1 MLTWKQIKI
10 KLIIWMV
17 GVLLLEA
24 AVIAA
29 ILVCIDEY
37 LNK

>member
-1 MLTWKQIKI
+1 MNWKQIKI
-10 KLIIWMV
+10 RLIIWMV

>member
-1 MLTWKQIKI
+1 MNWKQIKI
-10 KLIIWMV
+10 RLIIWMI